1 MKIDTSKIPNF
12 DTLPEEAKAAILGM
26 EFADAPDMS
35 QFVAKATFD
44 KKASE
49 AAELTKKLR
58 SKMTEDE
65 QAAAQAAEE
74 RSAIMAELETLRA
87 DKAIGE
93 YATQFMGLGYS
104 QELAKA
110 TAEALHK
117 GDVTTMFKNHSRFI
131 VDREKALKAELLK
144 STPTPPAGD
153 PDPGM
158 TLKKFREMSAQER
171 YDFSQKH
178 PEEYKNLYGGN

>member
-12 DTLPEEAKAAILGM
+12 ETLPEEAKAAILGM

-35 QFVAKATFD
+35 KFVAKSVFD

-49 AAELTKKLR
+49 AAELNKQLK

-87 DKAIGE
+87 EKAIGE
-93 YATQFMGLGYS
+93 YTAQFMSLGYD
-104 QELAKA
+104 QELAKS
-110 TAEALHK
+110 TAEAMHK
-117 GDVTTMFKNHSRFI
+117 GDVTAMFKNHSRFI

-144 STPTPPAGD
+144 STPTPPAGGSE
-153 PDPGM
+153 PSM
-158 TLKKFREMSAQER
+158 TLKKLREMSPQDR
-171 YDFSQKH
+171 YDFSVKH
-178 PEEYKNLYGGN
+178 PEEYNNLYGGN

>member
-12 DTLPEEAKAAILGM
+12 DTLPEEAKAAIIGM

-35 QFVAKATFD
+35 KFVAKSVFD

-49 AAELTKKLR
+49 AAELTKQLR
-58 SKMTEDE
+58 SKMSEDE

-74 RSAIMAELETLRA
+74 RSAIMAELEALRA

-93 YATQFMGLGYS
+93 YTAQFMSLGYD
-104 QELAKA
+104 QELAKS
-110 TAEALHK
+110 TAEAMHK
-117 GDVTTMFKNHSRFI
+117 GDVTAMFKNHSRFI

-144 STPTPPAGD
+144 NTPTPPAGSSE
-153 PDPGM
+153 PSM
-158 TLKKFREMSAQER
+158 TLKKLREMSPQER
-171 YDFSQKH
+171 YDFSVKH
-178 PEEYKNLYGGN
+178 PEEYNKLYGGN

>member
-26 EFADAPDMS
+26 EFADAPDLS
-35 QFVAKATFD
+35 NFVAKSVFD

-49 AAELTKKLR
+49 AAELSKKLR

-74 RSAIMAELETLRA
+74 RSAIMAELEALRTE
-87 DKAIGE
+87 KAVGE
-93 YATQFMGLGYS
+93 YTTQFMGLGYD
-104 QELAKA
+104 QELAKS
-110 TAEALHK
+110 TADAIHK
-117 GDVTTMFKNHSRFI
+117 GDMATMFKNHSRFLA
-131 VDREKALKAELLK
+131 DREKALKAELLK

-158 TLKKFREMSAQER
+158 TLKKLREMSPQER
-171 YDFSQKH
+171 HDFSVNH
-178 PEEYKNLYGGN
+178 PEEYKKLYGGN